1 MAEQEKEVAGAAG
14 EEVIEASDF
23 ASLLSKEVKPNSDQ
37 AKSAVESAVQTLAQ
51 QALEN
56 VGLISED
63 ALKSIEGMIAEI
75 DKKLT
80 EQVNEIIHNEE
91 FQQLESAWRGL
102 HHMVNN
108 TETDEQLKIRVMNIS
123 KKDLA
128 KTLKKFKGAAWDQ
141 SPIFKKV
148 YEEEF
153 GQFGGEPYGSFVCD
167 YHFDHSAPDVE
178 LLGELAKVAAAAHAP
193 IITGADPALFQM
205 DSWSELANPRD
216 LAKIFSTPEYAAWK
230 SLRESEDSKYI
241 GLCMPRMLGRM
252 PYGSKTDPV
261 DAFAF
266 EEDTDGADSSK
277 YGWINAAYGMATNI
291 NRSFK

>member
-23 ASLLSKEVKPNSDQ
+23 ASLLSKEFKPKSDQ

-216 LAKIFSTPEYAAWK
+216 LAKILYARICCMEEFK
-230 SLRESEDSKYI
+230 RE
-241 GLCMPRMLGRM
+241 
-252 PYGSKTDPV
+252 
-261 DAFAF
+261 
-266 EEDTDGADSSK
+266 
-277 YGWINAAYGMATNI
+277 
-291 NRSFK
+291 